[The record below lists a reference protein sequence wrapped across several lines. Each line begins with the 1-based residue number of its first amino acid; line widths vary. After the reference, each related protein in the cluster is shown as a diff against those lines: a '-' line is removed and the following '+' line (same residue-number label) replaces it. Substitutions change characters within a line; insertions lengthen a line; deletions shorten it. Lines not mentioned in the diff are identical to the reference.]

1 MCVDCLAACLHHTGG
16 FHCKFISRVDVDA
29 AGFVSGSSP
38 ADSIFFGVKCE
49 LFHMWQESVL
59 GTCASIMR
67 ELKETGRPTLLVR
80 FRTTFP

>member
-1 MCVDCLAACLHHTGG
+1 MSTAWLRACIVQED
-16 FHCKFISRVDVDA
+16 FISRVDVDA

-67 ELKETGRPTLLVR
+67 ELKETGRPTILVR